1 MSDVFTKAKRSVV
14 MSHIRGRDT
23 RPERAVRSMLHSM
36 GYRFRLVVANLPGRP
51 DIVLRKYET
60 VIFVHGCFWHR
71 HRRCRFAYTP
81 KSREEFWLKKLNS
94 NVTRDSQVEMELRK
108 LGWHVVIVW
117 ACELKHPEQLARR
130 LNLGLKRRR
139 CAIRKTVA
147 ARTSLRQE
155 GEVRSAQ

>member
-23 RPERAVRSMLHSM
+23 RPERAVRSMLHGM
-36 GYRFRLVVANLPGRP
+36 GYRFRLFVANLPGRP

-71 HRRCRFAYTP
+71 HKRCRFAYTP

-108 LGWHVVIVW
+108 LGWHVVTVW
-117 ACELKHPEQLARR
+117 ECELKHPEQLARR

-139 CAIRKTVA
+139 CTIRK
-147 ARTSLRQE
+147 LLLQE
-155 GEVRSAQ
+155 LP